1 MDEEKKKV
9 DEAWKE
15 HADKEKQEGKDNP
28 AGSDPEQLLPQ
39 EPDFGF
45 FVTSL
50 AIQASIALGI
60 TPNPV
65 NNQKEENLNH
75 AKLIVD
81 TLGMLKEKTRGNL
94 SAEEDSL
101 IDNLLYELRMQ
112 YLTKIKGG
120 KSDR

>member
-1 MDEEKKKV
+1 MDDEKKKV

-15 HADKEKQEGKDNP
+15 NAQKDKQEGKDST
-28 AGSDPEQLLPQ
+28 AGQDFEKGLPQ

-50 AIQASIALGI
+50 AIQASIALGT

-65 NNQKEENLNH
+65 NNQKEENLDH
-75 AKLIVD
+75 AKLIID
-81 TLGMLKEKTRGNL
+81 TLGMLKEKTQGNL
-94 SAEEDSL
+94 SADEDSL
-101 IDNLLYELRMQ
+101 LENILYELRMQ

-120 KSDR
+120 KSG

>member
-1 MDEEKKKV
+1 MDEEKKKI

-15 HADKEKQEGKDNP
+15 HAEKEKQDTKGS
-28 AGSDPEQLLPQ
+28 AGPDQGAEFPQ
-39 EPDFGF
+39 EPDFSF

-50 AIQASIALGI
+50 AIQASIALGT

-75 AKLIVD
+75 AKLIID
-81 TLGMLKEKTRGNL
+81 TLGMLKEKTHGNL
-94 SAEEDSL
+94 NTEEDSL

-112 YLTKIKGG
+112 YLIKIKGG
-120 KSDR
+120 KSD